1 MRAADGVAAGIRLSG
16 VVKRFGATR
25 AVDGVTLDIAGGR
38 FVTLLGPSGC
48 GKTTLLRLIG
58 ALEAADA
65 GTIEIAGREVDSYA
79 PVERPTRMVFQ
90 SYALFPH
97 MTVAQNVAYGLK
109 IRGLSRPDIHA
120 RVAAQLATV
129 GLAERSAALPREL
142 SGGQQQRVA
151 LARALVTRPQVLLL
165 DEPLAALDLKLRQRL
180 QAELKAVQLA
190 SGITFVFVTH
200 DQTEALALS
209 DEVIVMERGQ
219 VVQRAPPAELYDRPA
234 TRYVAE
240 FVGEATILPGR
251 IMSRGNGLV
260 RGDTAIGPVTAPERA
275 GLDGDAVAVVIRP
288 EGVRFTQAGAFP
300 GVVTGTTYRGA
311 DMLAQVRIGE
321 HILQAS
327 LGGAARHETRI
338 GDAVGVEIAP
348 GAVWLVPNH
357 RPEEKETA

>member
-1 MRAADGVAAGIRLSG
+1 MQAAEGAAGIRLSG

-65 GTIEIAGREVDSYA
+65 GTVEVAGRAVASYA

-109 IRGLSRPDIHA
+109 TRGMARAEIGA

-129 GLAERSAALPREL
+129 GLADRGVALPREL

-180 QAELKAVQLA
+180 QAELKAVQRA
-190 SGITFVFVTH
+190 SGITFLFVTH

-209 DEVIVMERGQ
+209 DEVIVMERGR

-251 IMSRGNGLV
+251 VAGRADGRLRV
-260 RGDTAIGPVTAPERA
+260 DCALGPLCAPDRA
-275 GLDGDAVAVVIRP
+275 GLDGDAVGLVIRP
-288 EGVRFTQAGAFP
+288 EGVRLTRAGP
-300 GVVTGTTYRGA
+300 LCGTVTAATYRGA
-311 DMLAQVRIGE
+311 DTLAHVRIGDDT
-321 HILQAS
+321 IRAS
-327 LGGAARHETRI
+327 LGGAARHETRV
-338 GDAVGVEIAP
+338 GDAVGVEILP
-348 GAVWLVPNH
+348 GAVWLVPGQTADQ
-357 RPEEKETA
+357 KEAA